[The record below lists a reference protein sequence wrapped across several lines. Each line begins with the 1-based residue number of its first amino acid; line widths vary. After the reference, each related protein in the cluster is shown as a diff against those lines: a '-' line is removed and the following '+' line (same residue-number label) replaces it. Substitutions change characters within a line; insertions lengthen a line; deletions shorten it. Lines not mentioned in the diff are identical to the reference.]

1 MDIPHIERHLRVCF
15 PGDQGAQALQFARE
29 VGLSGLKPRL
39 SWAPWDSTANPI
51 PEFNLMV
58 VDNYL
63 LFFNKLVE
71 GHVPFPLNSC

>member
-1 MDIPHIERHLRVCF
+1 MDIPHTECHLGVCF
-15 PGDQGAQALQFARE
+15 PGNEGAQALEFAHE

-39 SWAPWDSTANPI
+39 SWAPWDPTANPI
-51 PEFNLMV
+51 PDMV

-71 GHVPFPLNSC
+71 RHVPFPLNSC